1 MELTLR
7 CTMRG
12 EDKKQSSM
20 LVLMSPETMVPTDHP
35 IRGIKR
41 LADEVLARLS
51 PTFDAMYA
59 SVGRPSIP
67 PERLLKAH
75 LLMALYTVRSERQL
89 CEQIAYNLLFRWFLD
104 MDMVEP
110 SFDATVF
117 TKNRD
122 RLLEHDVAGEFFR
135 VVVEHARA
143 GRLMSS
149 DHFTVDGTLI
159 EACASLKSFK
169 KKDSSNNQ
177 PHPGNPSVDFHGEKR
192 GNETHVSTTDPE
204 AKLARK
210 GVGKEAKLCFSAHAL
225 MENRNGL
232 LVDLRVA
239 EADGRAE
246 RDTALFMLADYKDPT
261 RTITVA
267 GDKGYDTRDFV
278 ADCRAINVVP
288 SMSCHQCRA
297 INVVPSMSCHQCRA
311 INVVPHVAQ
320 NRHER
325 RHSAID
331 QRTTRHPGYVISQ
344 RIRKR
349 VEEIFGWCKTVGGF
363 RRTRYRGQRR
373 TQMAAYL
380 VGAAYNLLR
389 ISRLVVAAA

>member
-1 MELTLR
+1 MDKGAMELTFQR
-7 CTMRG
+7 TMRG

-20 LVLMSPETMVPTDHP
+20 LVLMSPEAMVPTDHP
-35 IRGIKR
+35 IRAIKK

-143 GRLMSS
+143 DRLMSS

-169 KKDSSNNQ
+169 KKDTSKKQ
-177 PHPGNPSVDFHGEKR
+177 PPDDPGNPSVDFHGEKR
-192 GNETHVSTTDPE
+192 SNETHASTTDPE

-210 GVGKEAKLCFSAHAL
+210 GTGKEAKLCFSAHAL

-239 EADGRAE
+239 EAYGRAE
-246 RDTALFMLADYKDPT
+246 RDTALFMLADCKSNMNP
-261 RTITVA
+261 ITVA

-278 ADCRAINVVP
+278 VD
-288 SMSCHQCRA
+288 
-297 INVVPSMSCHQCRA
+297 CRA

-325 RHSAID
+325 RRSAID
-331 QRTTRHPGYVISQ
+331 RRTTRHPGYDISQ

-349 VEEIFGWCKTVGGF
+349 VEEIFGWCKTIGGF

-389 ISRLVVAAA
+389 ISRLVAVAA

>member
-177 PHPGNPSVDFHGEKR
+177 PPDDPGNPSVDFHGEKR

-278 ADCRAINVVP
+278 VD
-288 SMSCHQCRA
+288 
-297 INVVPSMSCHQCRA
+297 CRA

-349 VEEIFGWCKTVGGF
+349 VEEIFGWCKAVGL